1 MAAAAGG
8 SVMVVEDDGD
18 IRDVVGGLL
27 DTEGFQVLS
36 AKNGREALERLERG
50 DRPSVILLDLVMPEM
65 NGWQFLEALRH
76 RQEFEQIPVVVVTTY
91 PSIVEG
97 ANALLQK
104 PFDFE
109 NLVATVTRFCRGL
122 R

>member
-1 MAAAAGG
+1 MTGG

-18 IRDVVGGLL
+18 IREVVGGLL
-27 DTEGFQVLS
+27 DAAGFRVLS
-36 AKNGREALERLERG
+36 ARNGREALEHLDRG
-50 DRPSVILLDLVMPEM
+50 PKPCVILLDLVMPEM
-65 NGWQFLEALRH
+65 NGWQFLEALRR
-76 RQEFEQIPVVVVTTY
+76 RQGFEKVPVVVVTTY

-109 NLVATVTRFCRGL
+109 NLVATVSRFCNGMR
-122 R
+122 